1 MNERSPETIAAT
13 PDNPEIL
20 NINPVAEK
28 NTESILKERCHT
40 SNRNQ
45 QSQEQE
51 NHVAVVEEE
60 VEDVLKDED
69 KAAELLNLI

>member
-1 MNERSPETIAAT
+1 MNAL
-13 PDNPEIL
+13 IL
-20 NINPVAEK
+20 FELYVA
-28 NTESILKERCHT
+28 LERCHT